1 MYLSDVDLRQAVISG
16 DLIIKPLPDKEI
28 GPTSID
34 LHLDSVTEAKIW
46 NMEKLAAHNKSHGH
60 PPKELHV
67 ARMTYGHISREY
79 LISPPHENDA
89 TENDGVFV
97 REDAVVIRPHGFVVW
112 QTEEEVGTPDGGAK
126 YICFI
131 DGKSTR
137 ARTGLVIHLTAP
149 TIHAGWSGN
158 VTLEMTNCGPLD
170 LVLHAG
176 DAVAQI
182 TVAQITQP
190 PALDVKLYEAATYG
204 QKSVSGAAPKPLSS
218 G

>member
-1 MYLSDVDLRQAVISG
+1 MYLSDVDLRQAVQCG
-16 DLIIKPLPDKEI
+16 DLIVEPLPTKEI

-34 LHLDSVTEAKIW
+34 LHLGPAEEAAVWDFEAI
-46 NMEKLAAHNKSHGH
+46 AAHNESLGLRSR
-60 PPKELHV
+60 ELNI
-67 ARMTYGHISREY
+67 ARMTYGTVSRQF
-79 LISPPHENDA
+79 LVAPPREAHVG
-89 TENDGVFV
+89 DGLVFR
-97 REDAVVIRPHGFVVW
+97 REDAIIVRPYGFVVW
-112 QTEEEVGTPDGGAK
+112 QTAEIIGTPNENPK

-137 ARTGLVIHLTAP
+137 SRTGLVVHLTAP

-176 DAVAQI
+176 DAVAQL

-190 PALDVKLYEAATYG
+190 PSLDVNLSVTDG
-204 QKSVSGAAPKPLSS
+204 QTSIHGADPDTPPA
-218 G
+218 